1 MCVWEAWTFIIL
13 IVSLQFVNNVN
24 KIKHVEHVS
33 AMTRLTERL
42 HLNDYIH
49 VFRFFTPRY
58 LICMKNHS
66 TFYFTWWKANILC
79 LRCAILQH
87 KHIMCEWYLA
97 YVTADCKNV
106 FFIIIIIFFFYWFNL
121 LCILTLLCEFIAFCI
136 VHSVFLWL
144 ANWKQYCISLSTS
157 VKLQISK

>member
-24 KIKHVEHVS
+24 KIEHVEHVS
-33 AMTRLTERL
+33 AMTRLTKRL

-79 LRCAILQH
+79 LRSAILQH

-106 FFIIIIIFFFYWFNL
+106 FFIFLFFYLFKPSVHFNL
-121 LCILTLLCEFIAFCI
+121 AVWIYCVLFCALCFW
-136 VHSVFLWL
+136 WL
-144 ANWKQYCISLSTS
+144 AKWKQYCISQSTS
-157 VKLQISK
+157 VKLHISK